1 MMYCLTTKKNMA
13 RALCMLGFAAAL
25 AGCHKA
31 KPAEHAVKADHAT
44 FTAALN
50 SYLSHKGNLCL
61 AKYDWPVN
69 VEYKEGPVTERDAVQ
84 MPVLEKLGVVTA
96 KDAMV
101 EYKNGDGTAQKRV
114 RQYSL
119 SAEGSKFYL
128 RQPVQI
134 PTPDGGKV
142 THPGDLCVA
151 KLTLDKVIGW
161 EPPHTFDGKTQ
172 TAVMFTYKLD
182 AAPWMRTPEVLR
194 AFPMAARVIEGA
206 GTMQLREGFRL
217 TPDGWVP
224 NDDLS

>member
-1 MMYCLTTKKNMA
+1 MMYCLTRKQNMV
-13 RALCMLGFAAAL
+13 RALCVLGFAAAL
-25 AGCHKA
+25 AGCNKA
-31 KPAEHAVKADHAT
+31 KPAEHAAKADHAT
-44 FTAALN
+44 FAAALN

-69 VEYKEGPVTERDAVQ
+69 VEYKDGPITERDAVQ

-101 EYKNGDGTAQKRV
+101 EVKNGDGTVQKKV
-114 RQYSL
+114 RQYTL
-119 SAEGSKFYL
+119 SSEGSKFYL
-128 RQPVQI
+128 RQPVQV
-134 PTPDGGKV
+134 PTPGGGKV

-161 EPPHTFDGKTQ
+161 EPPQTFDGKTQ

-182 AAPWMRTPEVLR
+182 AAPWMRMPEALR

-206 GTMQLREGFRL
+206 GTMQLREGFHL
-217 TPDGWVP
+217 TTDGWVP